1 MAIPSLSRRHSIGAK
16 IFAAFVAM
24 GLITGALGAYG
35 FYVLSA
41 AGKIVVD
48 TYDGSLMAI
57 NFARSASLT
66 FAQMNNESLRRAVV
80 PDAERT
86 DVDEAIES
94 LAESLSEDLDVVE
107 KRSVSDKQRAVI
119 QEIRSLVEQ
128 WVDRRRGAERAHV
141 DAELTALG
149 GRIIDRFDVL
159 IELTADYSFI
169 DRRKAVWSVSYF
181 KYTSIAALVLA
192 LLLSAAITWL
202 LARRIIRPLSA
213 AARVADRIA
222 GGELQTP
229 IPSGGRDETGILL
242 HSMTVMQD
250 NVRAMMERE
259 MAERRSAQ
267 RRLVDALERSREGV
281 VLVDGQGKIVIANSQ
296 VAKFCPEI
304 APYMIEGERFA
315 TAFAKIRLA
324 YAWRA
329 DMAEAGGL
337 GGDYGPAHGHFS
349 VGEYQMTDGRWIRFS
364 RSATTDG
371 GFILFLSDFTEIKE
385 REEIFKEAKLQAE
398 VASTAKTNFLANM
411 SHELRTPLNAIIGFS
426 ELITGQH
433 FGVVGNPKYVE
444 YAGDILRSGQH
455 LLGIISGVL
464 DLAKSEAGK
473 LELKLESVDLSQIV
487 DECATMM
494 RTQCTQAQLRFA
506 VDRPQAPLVVQG
518 EEAKLRQIIL
528 NLLSNAV
535 KFTKPG
541 GSVSLRAWSAMG
553 EDVNVEIV
561 DTGIGMSAEDI
572 KIAMTPFG
580 QVESALS
587 RRYQGTGLGLPLTAA
602 FVELHAGRM
611 NIESA
616 PGRGTKVTV
625 RFPRSD
631 DGEGSI
637 MPPRAIAGLQ

>member
-1 MAIPSLSRRHSIGAK
+1 MANPSLSRRHSIGAK
-16 IFAAFVAM
+16 IFVAFVAM

-66 FAQMNNESLRRAVV
+66 FAQMNNESLRRAIV

-86 DVDEAIES
+86 DVDGAIET

-107 KRSVSDKQRAVI
+107 KRAVSDKQRAVI
-119 QEIRSLVEQ
+119 MEIRGLVEQ
-128 WVDRRRGAERAHV
+128 WVERQRGAERAHV
-141 DAELTALG
+141 DADLTALG
-149 GRIIDRFDVL
+149 TRIIDRFDVL

-181 KYTSIAALVLA
+181 KYTSIGALVMA

-213 AARVADRIA
+213 AAKVADRIA

-229 IPSGGRDETGILL
+229 IPGGGRDETGILL

-259 MAERRSAQ
+259 VAERRSAQ
-267 RRLVDALERSREGV
+267 RRLVDALESSREGV
-281 VLVDGQGKIVIANSQ
+281 VLVDGKGKIVIANSQ
-296 VAKFCPEI
+296 VPKFCPELG
-304 APYMIEGERFA
+304 PYMVEGENFA
-315 TAFAKIRLA
+315 TAFAQLRLA
-324 YAWRA
+324 YVWRP
-329 DMAEAGGL
+329 DMGEGGPL
-337 GGDYGPAHGHFS
+337 GTDYGPAHDHFS
-349 VGEYQMTDGRWIRFS
+349 VGEYQMPDGRWIRFS
-364 RSATTDG
+364 RSETTDG

-433 FGVVGNPKYVE
+433 FGVVGNPRYVE
-444 YAGDILRSGQH
+444 YAGDILHSGKH

-473 LELKLESVDLSQIV
+473 LELTLESVDLCGIV
-487 DECATMM
+487 DECAMMM
-494 RTQCTQAQLRFA
+494 RTQCTQAQIRFI
-506 VDRPQAPLVVQG
+506 VDRPETPLVVQG
-518 EEAKLRQIIL
+518 EPARLRQIIL

-535 KFTKPG
+535 KFTKAG
-541 GSVSLRAWSAMG
+541 SSVSLRASNAAWG
-553 EDVNVEIV
+553 DIEVQIV
-561 DTGIGMSAEDI
+561 DTGIGMSAEDL
-572 KIAMTPFG
+572 KLAMTPFG
-580 QVESALS
+580 QVETALS
-587 RRYQGTGLGLPLTAA
+587 RKYQGTGLGLPLTAA

-611 NIESA
+611 DIESA

-631 DGEGSI
+631 DGEGS
-637 MPPRAIAGLQ
+637 MLPQQAIGAGQ